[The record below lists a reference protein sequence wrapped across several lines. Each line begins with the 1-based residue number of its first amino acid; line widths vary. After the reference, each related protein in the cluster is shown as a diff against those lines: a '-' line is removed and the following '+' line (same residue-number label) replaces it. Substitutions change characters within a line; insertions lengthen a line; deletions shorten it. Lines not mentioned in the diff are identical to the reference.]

1 MHNGRD
7 LSRVSQLFFR
17 VIYTINEAVRRLAD
31 SRLVLGGKIL
41 TMEYTYPD
49 YYKKFCCIGGECK
62 DNCCAAGWQ
71 ITIDEESLER
81 YEKMEGEIGVR
92 LRNSIDWENGMF
104 EQFAGKCALLNER
117 GLCDVYCDA
126 GEDKMC
132 ILCQRYPRHFEE
144 YENVRE
150 ISLSVS
156 CPEAA
161 RIVLENRG
169 RVGFYTENDDEEEEY
184 EDFDYLMFTK
194 LLDIRE
200 VLYDVLHEK
209 KGTISFRLAR
219 LLDIVHGIQG
229 LIDNDQIFEIDEKEH
244 QAATEK
250 KTYSGYLGKAGLR
263 QQYMNDMLEELHRLE
278 VLRPSWTESVRET
291 QKLLY
296 KDMTANE
303 YEVLCEEFDSYY
315 SDRMEEYEQLMSYFI
330 FTYFAG
336 AVYDYEVESKLR
348 FGLAA
353 VLIIHELDMAL
364 WYKNGKKL
372 TFDEQVWL
380 VHNYSMEIEHSDL
393 NLDDME
399 RMVMREK
406 AFGYRRMLTVLMNWK
421 R

>member
-1 MHNGRD
+1 
-7 LSRVSQLFFR
+7 
-17 VIYTINEAVRRLAD
+17 
-31 SRLVLGGKIL
+31 
-41 TMEYTYPD
+41 
-49 YYKKFCCIGGECK
+49 
-62 DNCCAAGWQ
+62 
-71 ITIDEESLER
+71 
-81 YEKMEGEIGVR
+81 
-92 LRNSIDWENGMF
+92 
-104 EQFAGKCALLNER
+104 
-117 GLCDVYCDA
+117 
-126 GEDKMC
+126 
-132 ILCQRYPRHFEE
+132 
-144 YENVRE
+144 
-150 ISLSVS
+150 
-156 CPEAA
+156 
-161 RIVLENRG
+161 
-169 RVGFYTENDDEEEEY
+169 
-184 EDFDYLMFTK
+184 MFTK

-219 LLDIVHGIQG
+219 LLDIVHGVQG

-278 VLRPSWTESVRET
+278 VLRSSWTESVRET

-303 YEVLCEEFDSYY
+303 YEILCEEFDSYY

-353 VLIIHELDMAL
+353 VLIIHELDTAL

>member
-1 MHNGRD
+1 
-7 LSRVSQLFFR
+7 
-17 VIYTINEAVRRLAD
+17 
-31 SRLVLGGKIL
+31 
-41 TMEYTYPD
+41 MEYTYPD
-49 YYKKFCCIGGECK
+49 YYKKFRCIGGECR

-71 ITIDEESLER
+71 ITIDGESLEC
-81 YEKMEGEIGVR
+81 YSKMEGEIGVR

-104 EQFAGKCALLNER
+104 EQFEHKCALLNED

-126 GEDKMC
+126 GEDRMC
-132 ILCQRYPRHFEE
+132 VLCQRYPRHYEE
-144 YENVRE
+144 YENLRE

-169 RVGFYTENDDEEEEY
+169 RVGFYTEEDDEEEEY

-209 KGTISFRLAR
+209 RGTVAQRLAE
-219 LLDIVHGIQG
+219 LLDIVHGIQK
-229 LIDNDQIFEIDEKEH
+229 LVDNDEIFAIDEQEQRALTQERRFDCYRDKMA
-244 QAATEK
+244 Q
-250 KTYSGYLGKAGLR
+250 R
-263 QQYMNDMLEELHRLE
+263 QQYMRDMLESLRRLE
-278 VLRPSWTESVRET
+278 VLRPTWTDFLDEAGM
-291 QKLLY
+291 LLY
-296 KDMTANE
+296 VNMDSRE
-303 YEVLCEEFDSYY
+303 YAALCGEFDSFYA
-315 SDRMEEYEQLMSYFI
+315 DRMEEYEQLMSYFI
-330 FTYFAG
+330 FTYFCG

-364 WYKNGKKL
+364 WYRNDKEL
-372 TFDEQVWL
+372 SLEEQVWL

-399 RMVMREK
+399 RMVMRDK
-406 AFGYRRMLTVLMNWK
+406 AFGYKRLLTVLMNW
-421 R
+421 RE